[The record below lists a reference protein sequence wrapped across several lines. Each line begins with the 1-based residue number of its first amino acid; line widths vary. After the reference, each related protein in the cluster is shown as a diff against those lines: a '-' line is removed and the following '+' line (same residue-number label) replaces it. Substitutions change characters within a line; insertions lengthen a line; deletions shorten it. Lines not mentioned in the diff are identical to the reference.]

1 MFVGQFEFVLCVLA
15 LRMLVVRVRDSGL
28 RFGGL
33 YEYRVLV
40 SGQCSSRD
48 LRLLIRVDDLIDPHS
63 IPPARAHLPSG
74 KRGLGGGSAVP
85 SQS

>member
-1 MFVGQFEFVLCVLA
+1 MCACAPHVGSPGSGFGVAVWG
-15 LRMLVVRVRDSGL
+15 VVRVQG
-28 RFGGL
+28 
-33 YEYRVLV
+33 LV